1 MARQSTVDPRRRK
14 SRCASTSSSPPPRR
28 SSSPRPSRTRSPGS
42 RRSSR
47 RAIIKGHLAQPATT
61 EGYAFAGFLS
71 DSKLGEG
78 ATTSQGSFSGAT
90 TTGGLIAFFDH
101 GTLRGSFSFTAA
113 PQPDGSVTFTG
124 TTKYRGGTGRYRGAK
139 GSGRVTAT
147 QDADG
152 YTTFDYSQTLK
163 VRRR

>member
-1 MARQSTVDPRRRK
+1 MEEVPMRKHIVLAATAALLVAPGVADAKPRFKTITSTGIV
-14 SRCASTSSSPPPRR
+14 
-28 SSSPRPSRTRSPGS
+28 
-42 RRSSR
+42 
-47 RAIIKGHLAQPATT
+47 KGHLAQPATT

-113 PQPDGSVTFTG
+113 PQPDGSVALAG
-124 TTKYRGGTGRYRGAK
+124 TTKYQGGTGRYRGAK
-139 GSGRVTAT
+139 GSGRVTGT

-152 YTTFDYSQTLK
+152 YTTFEYSQTLR